1 MTNLSMCVEF
11 SHTLDHVLI
20 RLDSRAYSLMES
32 PTRGTD
38 LGRKAV
44 ERSYR
49 VRMISPVSRILGF
62 NKALGTLSCSES
74 V

>member
-38 LGRKAV
+38 LGRKAL

-49 VRMISPVSRILGF
+49 VRMISPVSRILSF
-62 NKALGTLSCSES
+62 NKALRTLSCSES